1 MSNGLKL
8 EPFSMDELSKC
19 DDTDLS
25 QLPDTYD
32 LRDYGYVS
40 PVKNQG
46 QCGSCY
52 AFAAVGA
59 MESQHMK
66 KHHFKSFSEQAFV
79 NCNSCDGGIISV
91 VFNQAINDGIS
102 LEDDVPYTEKVCS
115 IQQSNKSFQYLA
127 FFCLQK
133 EDCQEYESYK
143 KLKRF
148 CYRISLLGF
157 SDDVIRALIYYYGAV
172 SAGIDADGESFP
184 YTKGKYNGDDCRN
197 NPYGANHAVLI
208 VGWTEDSWIIKNS
221 WGTDWGDN
229 GYVYLKRGTCSINY
243 QFSVPLFD

>member
-1 MSNGLKL
+1 
-8 EPFSMDELSKC
+8 MDELSKC

-79 NCNSCDGGIISV
+79 NCNGCDGGQARAV
-91 VFNQAINDGIS
+91 YTQAIERGIA
-102 LEDDVPYTEKVCS
+102 LEHDIPYVIEVCS
-115 IQQSNKSFQYLA
+115 IQKWNKSFQYLA
-127 FFCLQK
+127 FLSF
-133 EDCQEYESYK
+133 YRK
-143 KLKRF
+143 KIVEIMK
-148 CYRISLLGF
+148 
-157 SDDVIRALIYYYGAV
+157 V
-172 SAGIDADGESFP
+172 
-184 YTKGKYNGDDCRN
+184 TK
-197 NPYGANHAVLI
+197 
-208 VGWTEDSWIIKNS
+208 S
-221 WGTDWGDN
+221 
-229 GYVYLKRGTCSINY
+229 
-243 QFSVPLFD
+243 